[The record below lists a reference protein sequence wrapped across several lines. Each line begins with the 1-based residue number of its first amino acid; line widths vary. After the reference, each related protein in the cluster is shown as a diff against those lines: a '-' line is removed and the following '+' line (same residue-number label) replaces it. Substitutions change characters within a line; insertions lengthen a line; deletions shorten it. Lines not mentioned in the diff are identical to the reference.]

1 MKLRNIWFSFF
12 QGMLK
17 SSFVGGDWG
26 VPLRGGLSASK
37 SSQGCGLSA
46 AIPNVGERGF
56 TFWIH
61 SSEYGLFPPQ
71 RPLPTTPA
79 GCMVGSGR
87 RGGKDKRNTFA
98 HAVPPELRLFAETFR
113 APSRSKEF
121 PRCLSGSRLTVLSF
135 PNRYHFLSGLC
146 RDCTDHTLVCGTYRP
161 FSATSLARPS
171 ASRIA

>member
-12 QGMLK
+12 QGMLN
-17 SSFVGGDWG
+17 SSFIGGYWG
-26 VPLRGGLSASK
+26 VPLRVGLSAYK

-61 SSEYGLFPPQ
+61 FSEYGLFPPQ

-98 HAVPPELRLFAETFR
+98 RTVARSFGCSPKLSVRRPVQKSSPAVCPA
-113 APSRSKEF
+113 A
-121 PRCLSGSRLTVLSF
+121 
-135 PNRYHFLSGLC
+135 
-146 RDCTDHTLVCGTYRP
+146 
-161 FSATSLARPS
+161 A
-171 ASRIA
+171 

>member
-26 VPLRGGLSASK
+26 VPLRVGLSASK
-37 SSQGCGLSA
+37 SSPGCGLST

-61 SSEYGLFPPQ
+61 FSEYGLFPPQ
-71 RPLPTTPA
+71 HPLPTTPA

-98 HAVPPELRLFAETFR
+98 RTVARSFGCRQNFPCAVPFKRVPSLFVR
-113 APSRSKEF
+113 QP
-121 PRCLSGSRLTVLSF
+121 P
-135 PNRYHFLSGLC
+135 
-146 RDCTDHTLVCGTYRP
+146 DRP
-161 FSATSLARPS
+161 FVS
-171 ASRIA
+171 

>member
-26 VPLRGGLSASK
+26 RSPSGRAFRYK
-37 SSQGCGLSA
+37 SSTGCGLSA

-61 SSEYGLFPPQ
+61 FSEYGLFPPQ
-71 RPLPTTPA
+71 HSLPTTPA

-98 HAVPPELRLFAETFR
+98 RTVARSFGCSPKLSVRRPVQKSSPLFVRQPP
-113 APSRSKEF
+113 
-121 PRCLSGSRLTVLSF
+121 
-135 PNRYHFLSGLC
+135 
-146 RDCTDHTLVCGTYRP
+146 DRP
-161 FSATSLARPS
+161 FVS
-171 ASRIA
+171 

>member
-17 SSFVGGDWG
+17 SSFVGGYWG
-26 VPLRGGLSASK
+26 VPLRVGLYASK
-37 SSQGCGLSA
+37 SSPDCGLSA

-61 SSEYGLFPPQ
+61 FLEYGLFPPQ

-98 HAVPPELRLFAETFR
+98 RTVARSFGCSPKLSVRRPVQKSSPLFVRQPP
-113 APSRSKEF
+113 
-121 PRCLSGSRLTVLSF
+121 
-135 PNRYHFLSGLC
+135 
-146 RDCTDHTLVCGTYRP
+146 DRP
-161 FSATSLARPS
+161 FVS
-171 ASRIA
+171 